1 MASEYYL
8 NVFRDY
14 SAERTHLNAT
24 GKKIVSRHHETS
36 HASRQET
43 LEEIIDLNGYAG
55 LQYDHT
61 LHVDGDKAE
70 VLDLLGEACALAE
83 QKADEYRDHCRLR
96 GYVLSGAA

>member
-1 MASEYYL
+1 MASEYFL
-8 NVFRDY
+8 NVFRDLG
-14 SAERTHLNAT
+14 AERTHLNAT

-36 HASRQET
+36 HTSRQET

-61 LHVDGDKAE
+61 LHVTGDKAE
-70 VLDLLGEACALAE
+70 VLDLIGEACELVH
-83 QKADEYRDHCRLR
+83 QKADEFRDQYRLK